1 MNTDSQIAGFL
12 NDPVPS
18 ARSRRRLLAGLAA
31 AAAALPLR
39 GFAQQ
44 RPTVRLMVGFPAGG
58 LPDQVARVLAEH
70 WRVALGATVVVE
82 NRVGAN
88 GRLAAQAVKNAA
100 PDGNTLWLTPGL
112 GATHLPHVFTDLG
125 YDLFADF
132 APVSAT
138 VESDFAFAVDPNLPA
153 TSVKAFADWAA
164 KNPAK
169 AAYGS
174 AGQGSAPHLMGHQ
187 LSRALNVPLQH
198 IAYKGANFA
207 LTDLMGGHVA
217 SMFATTPFLLP
228 QHAGGKLRIL
238 AVTGP
243 ARSPKLPDVPTF
255 RELGMPEL
263 TVVDGNWVFAPARTP
278 PAVVERLAAAT
289 AEAVAGKEMQ
299 ALVASQNVVAA
310 PHGPAALARI
320 VREQFDRQGAAVKA
334 AGFTAQQ

>member
-1 MNTDSQIAGFL
+1 MIVDSQIAGL
-12 NDPVPS
+12 ANGSRPAS
-18 ARSRRRLLAGLAA
+18 AGRRRLLAGALAA
-31 AAAALPLR
+31 GVVAPSR
-39 GFAQQ
+39 PRAQG

-58 LPDQVARVLAEH
+58 LPDQVARVIAEH
-70 WRVALGATVVVE
+70 WRVALGAPVVVE

-112 GATHLPHVFTDLG
+112 GVTHLPHVYTDLG
-125 YDLFADF
+125 FDPFTDF
-132 APVSAT
+132 APVSGT
-138 VESDFAFAVDPNLPA
+138 VESDFAFAIDPALPA

-187 LSRALNVPLQH
+187 LARGLKVPMQH

-228 QHAGGKLRIL
+228 SHVAGKLRIL
-238 AVTGP
+238 AVTGT
-243 ARSPKLPDVPTF
+243 ARNAKLPDVPTF
-255 RELGMPEL
+255 RELGLPEL
-263 TVVDGNWVFAPARTP
+263 TMVDGNWVFAPAKTP
-278 PAVVERLAAAT
+278 TAIVERLAAAT
-289 AEAVAGKEMQ
+289 ADAVAGKEMQ
-299 ALVASQNVVAA
+299 SLVASQNLVAA
-310 PHGPAALARI
+310 PHGPAVLARLL
-320 VREQFDRQGAAVKA
+320 REQFDRQGAAVKA